1 MKTSLLGI
9 LFVCISCFLVNT
21 TNALWDVKVDT
32 DKIIDTYI
40 DASNFNTEL
49 QYAREEYLEWKN
61 KADTALILLS
71 EYKKIKK
78 IKVSEYTQEKYS
90 INFSLRRQQVNTF
103 KYQCQ
108 SYAADEMLLNDKLK
122 ELRAFSKKVSNKSK
136 LDIEFLDK
144 TTRKNFKLFFSKKW
158 QCSKLTKELDR
169 YLKLI
174 ELFEKKTS
182 LVR

>member
-1 MKTSLLGI
+1 M
-9 LFVCISCFLVNT
+9 
-21 TNALWDVKVDT
+21 
-32 DKIIDTYI
+32 
-40 DASNFNTEL
+40 

-144 TTRKNFKLFFSKKW
+144 TTRKNFKLFFSKK
-158 QCSKLTKELDR
+158 
-169 YLKLI
+169 
-174 ELFEKKTS
+174 
-182 LVR
+182 